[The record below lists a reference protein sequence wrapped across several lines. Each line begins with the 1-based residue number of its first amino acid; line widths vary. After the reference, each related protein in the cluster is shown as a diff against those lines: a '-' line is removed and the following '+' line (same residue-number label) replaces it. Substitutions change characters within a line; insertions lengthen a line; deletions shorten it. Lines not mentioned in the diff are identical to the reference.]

1 MQPRKARMAWN
12 LLPFPLAMRKTMF
25 SSAAA
30 LAWLL
35 VAGSASAQVPPPPLE
50 PLPPGAPL
58 PPNIVQHPDG
68 RTTVTRTPE
77 EGVDVHAQTS
87 DGTTVH
93 AYGCGRVDVD
103 PQGQAGAT
111 HPCPLPHASPYPY
124 PYPYPPPPAYAYPP
138 PPPPPAAPG
147 LPGLRKQKPR
157 YAPDPGRRGALIA
170 SSIIFGLGTATTGA
184 AYLISLGASAACDA
198 SEVCSIQ
205 PSKSALYA
213 MGAILTITPSV
224 PRFVVGDWGKG
235 LLYTALRGG
244 SFAAGT
250 LIDWGDSTYLVPLTF
265 AFLAPLT
272 LGIVDLA
279 TTPHREQLAP
289 SKQSAANGFELH
301 GLGPTVAYDL
311 RGNTIPAVG
320 AIGTF

>member
-1 MQPRKARMAWN
+1 
-12 LLPFPLAMRKTMF
+12 MRKTMS

-30 LAWLL
+30 LACFLA
-35 VAGSASAQVPPPPLE
+35 AGAASAQVPPPPLE

-77 EGVDVHAQTS
+77 QGVDVHAQTP
-87 DGTTVH
+87 DGAVH

-103 PQGQAGAT
+103 PRAT
-111 HPCPLPHASPYPY
+111 PPSPSAAQRGPCPLPHASPYPY
-124 PYPYPPPPAYAYPP
+124 APPPTYVYPPP

-147 LPGLRKQKPR
+147 LPGLRKQKPK
-157 YAPDPGRRGALIA
+157 YAPDPGRKGALIA

-184 AYLISLGASAACDA
+184 AYIISLGASAACDA
-198 SEVCSIQ
+198 SEACNVE

-224 PRFVVGDWGKG
+224 PRLVVGDWGKG
-235 LLYTALRGG
+235 LLFTALRGG

-250 LIDWGDSTYLVPLTF
+250 MIDWDDKSHLVPVTF

-279 TTPHREQLAP
+279 TTPHREQLEAK
-289 SKQSAANGFELH
+289 KQRAAGGFELH
-301 GLGPTVAYDL
+301 GLGPTVSYDL